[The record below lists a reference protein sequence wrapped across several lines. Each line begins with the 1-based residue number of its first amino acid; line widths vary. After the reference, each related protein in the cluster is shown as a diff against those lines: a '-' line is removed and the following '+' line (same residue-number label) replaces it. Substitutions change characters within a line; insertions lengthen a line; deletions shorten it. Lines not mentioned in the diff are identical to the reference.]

1 MSDSAEPGALRASDQ
16 ERNEVSSAL
25 GEHFSTGRLDLV
37 EYERRVDEALAAR
50 TVGELA
56 DLFADL
62 PVPRPEFVTRLVAP
76 PPTPLPASPQLPLY
90 PATYAP
96 YGVDPFTGHP
106 YSDKSR
112 VLAGLLQIFFGAFGV
127 GRFYAG
133 RSGIGMAQVLMTV
146 FSLGILSLITVP
158 WGMIDGIIML
168 TGNST
173 DGNGRKLH

>member
-1 MSDSAEPGALRASDQ
+1 MSA
-16 ERNEVSSAL
+16 AL

-37 EYERRVDEALAAR
+37 EYERRVDQALTAT

-62 PVPRPEFVTRLVAP
+62 PTPQPAFVTRLNAP
-76 PPTPLPASPQLPLY
+76 PPAAVPTPPSSQLPLY
-90 PATYAP
+90 PTTYAP
-96 YGVDPFTGHP
+96 YGVDPITGRP

-133 RSGIGMAQVLMTV
+133 RTGIGMAQVLMTV
-146 FSLGILSLITVP
+146 FSLGILTLITVP

-168 TGNST
+168 TGNSD
-173 DGNGRKLH
+173 DGNGRRLH